1 MNNQVRSSVMMALN
15 RMNGNPI
22 AVKNDDSTMMANL
35 QQMMICEDEDY
46 QEQAEQQMR
55 ENLCAAYGMGQPSA
69 DKPFAYSNGVA
80 IIPVHGTLINRYGGY
95 YYGYVTGYN
104 FIRSQRNAALMDSD
118 VQAII
123 YDINSNGGEAAGCF
137 ELSQE
142 MFDTR
147 GVKPSLAVIDSNCY
161 SAAYAIGSAAD
172 RMTVTPSG
180 GAGSIGVI
188 SMHVDMSKMLED
200 IGIKVSIIK
209 SGDHKADGNPFEP
222 LSDSARA
229 SFQASVDNMRTD
241 FVNLVAQNRNLDPK
255 VVRDTEAMCY
265 NATDAKAKG
274 LIDEVATPAQAV
286 AEFLNGP
293 QDGPETTGANAMSF
307 TQEQMDAATAEAAA
321 SASATATAAERERIS
336 GIMGCDAAKTR
347 PSMAMHLAFKTS
359 MSVTE
364 AGEMLAVA
372 GEEKPAAAAPA
383 NPAAPATPAAPGA
396 DAGNSPFNAAMNNAN
411 HPEAGADAGN
421 EGTEEDKATAGL
433 MAAATSVFGD
443 NMA

>member
-1 MNNQVRSSVMMALN
+1 
-15 RMNGNPI
+15 
-22 AVKNDDSTMMANL
+22 
-35 QQMMICEDEDY
+35 
-46 QEQAEQQMR
+46 
-55 ENLCAAYGMGQPSA
+55 
-69 DKPFAYSNGVA
+69 
-80 IIPVHGTLINRYGGY
+80 
-95 YYGYVTGYN
+95 
-104 FIRSQRNAALMDSD
+104 
-118 VQAII
+118 
-123 YDINSNGGEAAGCF
+123 
-137 ELSQE
+137 
-142 MFDTR
+142 
-147 GVKPSLAVIDSNCY
+147 
-161 SAAYAIGSAAD
+161 
-172 RMTVTPSG
+172 
-180 GAGSIGVI
+180 
-188 SMHVDMSKMLED
+188 
-200 IGIKVSIIK
+200 
-209 SGDHKADGNPFEP
+209 
-222 LSDSARA
+222 
-229 SFQASVDNMRTD
+229 
-241 FVNLVAQNRNLDPK
+241 
-255 VVRDTEAMCY
+255 
-265 NATDAKAKG
+265 
-274 LIDEVATPAQAV
+274 
-286 AEFLNGP
+286 
-293 QDGPETTGANAMSF
+293 MSF